1 MRQRESKQ
9 FSQLLNRLREG
20 NHTNDDIMK
29 LKKRV
34 IFNTTAS
41 DYPKHAPHLF
51 IQNATVNDYNDKA
64 HRAISGTKYCIKAH
78 DSVIG
83 ADSQQ
88 LKQKILKQVPNDPRK
103 TKQLHSVLNLA
114 VGEGTEIS

>member
-83 ADSQQ
+83 AHNSS
-88 LKQKILKQVPNDPRK
+88 RRF
-103 TKQLHSVLNLA
+103 
-114 VGEGTEIS
+114 